1 MSIKDN
7 LTREEAAARA
17 SLLSDLQYDVFFDQT
32 LGAETYGCEVT
43 IRFACNEPGGSTFV
57 DFVGEGIETAELNG
71 RPVAGDAYDGERL
84 RLEGLE
90 ARNELHVVATGTYER
105 SGVGLHRFEDP
116 VDGRVYT
123 HSDFEPFDAHR
134 AYPCF
139 DQPDLKGAFRF
150 SVRTPSDW
158 LAVSN
163 GRQAGEPAPDGDGFV
178 RWTFEETP
186 PISPY
191 VTALVTGPFHVV
203 REKGDLDLGLWCRQ
217 SLAEY
222 LDRDAAELFEITR
235 QGFAFFQDRFDYP
248 YPFGVKYDQVFVPDF
263 IPGAME
269 NPGCITYNELY
280 LFRSRVTDA
289 SRERRAETILHEMA
303 HMWFGDL
310 VTMRWWDDVWLN
322 ESFATYVS
330 VLALVEGTRFAD
342 AWVTFADGEKTWAYQ
357 QDQLPTTHAITTDV
371 PDTQSIRLNFDGI
384 TYAKGASVLKQLVAW
399 VGQDE
404 FFQGL
409 RAYFRRHEWSNTTLS
424 DFLSALEET
433 SGRDLQAWSKEWLET
448 PGLNTLRADFEVAG
462 GNGNGDGGTFSSFR
476 ISQSTPAEW
485 PVLRSHRLAVG
496 LYELADGNLKR
507 RDRVEL
513 DVNGTADVPA
523 LVGTGV
529 PALTLV
535 NDDDLTY
542 SKIRLDPRSRGT
554 LGEHLADIEDPLA
567 RALCWSATWDMV
579 RDAELPVREYVRLV
593 VRHAPAETDIGTLQR
608 LLAQARAGTD
618 AFGAP
623 ENRERSFADLAESA
637 WTELQGAEA
646 GSERQLAWARAW
658 IGSSGHDGLD
668 TMRGLL
674 AGSTAVD
681 GLQIDTDLRWALVT
695 RIATLDAGAEDL
707 IAAEQERDAT
717 SLGRDHAQAARA
729 ARPSAEAKTRAW
741 AAALE
746 VPPPP
751 AATLGEIIA
760 GFQRY
765 GQEEL
770 LTPYRAR
777 FFEDLPTFWEDRDM
791 QTALTF
797 TRAAYPFVI
806 IEQATLDA
814 TDEYLAARGLPGPAQ
829 RLLIEGR
836 DGVRRAL
843 AARAADVAASTASV
857 G

>member
-7 LTREEAAARA
+7 LTRDEAAARA
-17 SLLSDLQYDVFFDQT
+17 AVLADLHYDVSFDQT
-32 LGAETYGCEVT
+32 TGAETYGCETT
-43 IRFACNEPGGSTFV
+43 IRFACSEPGGSTFL
-57 DFVGEGIETAELNG
+57 DFVGKSVEVAELNG
-71 RPVAGDAYDGERL
+71 RVLAGDAYDGERL
-84 RLEGLE
+84 RLDGLE
-90 ARNELHVVATGTYER
+90 ASNELHVVATGTYER
-105 SGVGLHRFEDP
+105 SGVGMHRFEDP

-134 AYPCF
+134 AFPCF
-139 DQPDLKGAFRF
+139 DQPDLKGTFRF

-163 GRQAGEPAPDGDGFV
+163 AQPDGDPAPDGEGFV
-178 RWTFEETP
+178 RWTFQETRP
-186 PISPY
+186 VSTY

-203 REKGDLDLGLWCRQ
+203 RDKGDIALGLWCRQ

-235 QGFAFFQDRFDYP
+235 QGFTFFQDRFDYP
-248 YPFGVKYDQVFVPDF
+248 YPFGAKYDQVFVPDF

-280 LFRSRVTDA
+280 LFRSKVTDA

-330 VLALVEGTRFAD
+330 VLALVKGTRFSN

-399 VGQDE
+399 VGEAE
-404 FFQGL
+404 FFEGL

-433 SGRDLQAWSKEWLET
+433 SGRDLHAWSKQWLET
-448 PGLNTLRADFEVAG
+448 PGLNTLRAEFEVAP
-462 GNGNGDGGTFSSFR
+462 NGDGSPGTFSSFR
-476 ISQSTPAEW
+476 IEQTAPAEW
-485 PVLRSHRLAVG
+485 PVLRSHRLGVG
-496 LYELADGNLKR
+496 LYELTDGGGLGR
-507 RDRVEL
+507 RDYLEL
-513 DVNGTADVPA
+513 DVNGTADVPK
-523 LVGTGV
+523 LVGERV

-542 SKIRLDPRSRGT
+542 SKIRLDARSRET
-554 LGEHLADIEDPLA
+554 LAEHLSDLNDSLA
-567 RALCWSATWDMV
+567 RALCWAATWDMV
-579 RDAELPVREYVRLV
+579 RDAEIPVREYVRLV

-623 ENRERSFADLAESA
+623 DNRERAFAGLAESA
-637 WTELQGAEA
+637 WTQLQAAEP

-658 IGSSGHDGLD
+658 LASSNAEGLD
-668 TMRGLL
+668 RMRGLL
-674 AGSTAVD
+674 AGSTGVD
-681 GLQIDTDLRWALVT
+681 GLQVDTDLRWALVT
-695 RIATLDAGAEDL
+695 RVATLDADAGDL
-707 IAAEQERDAT
+707 IASEQQRDPT
-717 SLGRDHAQAARA
+717 SLGRDHAEAARA
-729 ARPSAEAKTRAW
+729 ARPSAAAKESAWTEA
-741 AAALE
+741 LS

-751 AATLGEIIA
+751 AATIAEIVA

-770 LTPYRAR
+770 LAPYRAR
-777 FFEDLPTFWEDRDM
+777 FFEVLPTIWEDRDL

-797 TRAAYPFVI
+797 TRSAYPFVM
-806 IEQATLDA
+806 IEDATLDA
-814 TDEYLAARGLPGPAQ
+814 TDAYMEEHDVPGPAR

-836 DGVRRAL
+836 DGVRRAI
-843 AARAADVAASTASV
+843 AARAADAAATAQSV